1 MLNRRRALQGSL
13 LVGFAGVLPVAVS
26 RAGTPSPLNPQL
38 DGDISPV
45 HDPCI
50 IREGNTYY
58 VFSTTLG
65 DGAGAQIPWRH
76 SKDLR
81 HWEMGGYVLPGL
93 PAWAVKE
100 IPETKSIW
108 APDISY
114 VNGQYLLYYACS
126 AFGKNHSVIGLAT
139 NVTLNP
145 SSPSYHWQDRGLV
158 LKSVHSDNFNAI
170 DPNHSVDS
178 AGNHW
183 LTFGSFWSGIKI
195 VQLDPATFKPPAGE
209 LRLSSLARRPV
220 RDGSPDAIEGAFLIE
235 RAGYY
240 YLFASFDFCC
250 RGPFSNYYT
259 VVGRSRNISG
269 PYGDSNR
276 RDMIDG
282 NGTVVLKA
290 KGWTRWRGPGGCS
303 ILRNPGQDYIV
314 YHAYDALRLGTPT
327 LRIAPLVWSQDG
339 WPTAIV

>member
-100 IPETKSIW
+100 IPRR
-108 APDISY
+108 
-114 VNGQYLLYYACS
+114 NR
-126 AFGKNHSVIGLAT
+126 FGR
-139 NVTLNP
+139 P
-145 SSPSYHWQDRGLV
+145 
-158 LKSVHSDNFNAI
+158 
-170 DPNHSVDS
+170 
-178 AGNHW
+178 
-183 LTFGSFWSGIKI
+183 TF
-195 VQLDPATFKPPAGE
+195 P
-209 LRLSSLARRPV
+209 
-220 RDGSPDAIEGAFLIE
+220 
-235 RAGYY
+235 
-240 YLFASFDFCC
+240 
-250 RGPFSNYYT
+250 
-259 VVGRSRNISG
+259 
-269 PYGDSNR
+269 
-276 RDMIDG
+276 M
-282 NGTVVLKA
+282 
-290 KGWTRWRGPGGCS
+290 
-303 ILRNPGQDYIV
+303 
-314 YHAYDALRLGTPT
+314 
-327 LRIAPLVWSQDG
+327 
-339 WPTAIV
+339 